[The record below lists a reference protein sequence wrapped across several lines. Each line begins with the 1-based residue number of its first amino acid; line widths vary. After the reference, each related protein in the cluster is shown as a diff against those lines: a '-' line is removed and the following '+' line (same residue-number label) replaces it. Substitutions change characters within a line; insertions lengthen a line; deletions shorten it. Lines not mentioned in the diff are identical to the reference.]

1 MPFQKL
7 PEKDMAADELP
18 RPPPRISKEK
28 HITYRD
34 LNRSIDLMIYG
45 FRHRITDCDQFTND
59 FLKAQGIQVNPK
71 EPEPEDAFGDYRR
84 KVLNSSSKYFSFFAV
99 TNFFSNLSPHEN
111 VS

>member
-7 PEKDMAADELP
+7 PEEDMAADELP

-84 KVLNSSSKYFSFFAV
+84 KVLTLRVLIAV
-99 TNFFSNLSPHEN
+99 
-111 VS
+111 

>member
-7 PEKDMAADELP
+7 PEEDMAADELP

-84 KVLNSSSKYFSFFAV
+84 KVLNSSSEYFSFFVV
-99 TNFFSNLSPHEN
+99 TIFFSNLGF
-111 VS
+111 

>member
-7 PEKDMAADELP
+7 PEEDMAADELP

-59 FLKAQGIQVNPK
+59 FLKAQGILVNPK

-84 KVLNSSSKYFSFFAV
+84 KVLNSSSEYFSFFVV
-99 TNFFSNLSPHEN
+99 TIFFSNLYPHEK
-111 VS
+111 